1 MGTKKETKTTSSVSA
16 NKSNFDSVVV
26 HPLVLLSVV
35 DHFKRVDEVINN
47 EACFFSSFFP
57 FLRSDDDDDVNL
69 SLFISLSLCSLERD
83 DFIDIFS
90 LLFLTRKERTW
101 QRKRDPKERKGN
113 PFLKASEKKSYLM
126 LRGGRKALLT
136 LRQQFSS
143 CSATT
148 TTKKA
153 TTKAKSKNSKEQPC
167 SALAIIADA
176 GHGLGDFFLHSILV
190 VFFPRM

>member
-1 MGTKKETKTTSSVSA
+1 MRAEDKRAHSILSFFLNLFFCHVAKKE
-16 NKSNFDSVVV
+16 
-26 HPLVLLSVV
+26 
-35 DHFKRVDEVINN
+35 R
-47 EACFFSSFFP
+47 
-57 FLRSDDDDDVNL
+57 
-69 SLFISLSLCSLERD
+69 
-83 DFIDIFS
+83 
-90 LLFLTRKERTW
+90 
-101 QRKRDPKERKGN
+101 
-113 PFLKASEKKSYLM
+113 SEKEEATPLQKKSRQISNAM
-126 LRGGRKALLT
+126 LRGRRKALLA

-143 CSATT
+143 CSATTTT